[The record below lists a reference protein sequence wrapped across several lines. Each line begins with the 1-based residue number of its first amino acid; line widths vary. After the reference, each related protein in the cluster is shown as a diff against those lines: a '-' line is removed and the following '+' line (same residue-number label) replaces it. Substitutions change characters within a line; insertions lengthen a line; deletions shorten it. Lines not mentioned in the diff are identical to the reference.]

1 MKRKTL
7 FTIDIIL
14 TVLLIIVTGSSILQE
29 ALFGKSWKGM
39 SNLTLTLLHI
49 FFSLALMALCYI
61 HIKAHY
67 GNISRWK
74 AGLKRSK
81 VTPRILFWMMLATL
95 ITGLLSIVSFFTIG
109 HSWIGGVHGKI
120 GFVALVFMLLH
131 LIRRIRCSSRYRH
144 NLSR

>member
-14 TVLLIIVTGSSILQE
+14 SVLLIIVIISSILQE
-29 ALFGKSWKGM
+29 ALFGESWMGM

-49 FFSLALMALCYI
+49 FIAFALMTLCYI

-67 GNISRWK
+67 GSLVKWK

-81 VTPRILFWMMLATL
+81 VMPKILFWIMLATL
-95 ITGLLSIVSFFTIG
+95 ITGILSTVSYFTMG
-109 HSWIGGVHGKI
+109 HSGIGGVHGKI
-120 GFVALVFMLLH
+120 GFVALAFMLEH
-131 LIRRIRCSSRYRH
+131 LILRFRWFFKVKT
-144 NLSR
+144 NQN